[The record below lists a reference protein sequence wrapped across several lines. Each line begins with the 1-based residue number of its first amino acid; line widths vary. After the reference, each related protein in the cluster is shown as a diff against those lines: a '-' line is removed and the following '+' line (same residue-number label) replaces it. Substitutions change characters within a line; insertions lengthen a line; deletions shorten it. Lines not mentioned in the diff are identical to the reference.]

1 MLKEHVS
8 YSELKTWKDC
18 SWRHKLQYIDKIQTF
33 EESPHLHYGTI
44 VHDACEHYLKTRK
57 LKIND
62 IEEKITQAWDECGFD
77 SEDFV
82 VLQTNKAK
90 LAGWTYKH
98 ETVDKWIKWA
108 KTAITAL
115 PAFLE
120 ENFPNWEYVS
130 AEEEL
135 YEEINEMSTKFKGY
149 IDCIIR
155 VPTKNEKY
163 KYWIIDWKTAS
174 ARGWSTEKKRDFL
187 MQAQVILYKHF
198 WGTKNQIEMKD
209 ISCGFVL
216 LKKVTKIE
224 KACQLIKV
232 SAGPVMLERSQ
243 KIIRDMTKT
252 LDRGIF
258 LKNKN
263 SCRFCEFKN
272 TEHCS

>member
-18 SWRHKLQYIDKIQTF
+18 SWRHKLQYIDRIQTF

-57 LKIND
+57 LKINE
-62 IEEKITQAWDECGFD
+62 IEEKINQAWDECGFD

-82 VLQTNKAK
+82 ILQTNKAK

-135 YEEINEMSTKFKGY
+135 YEEISDMSTKFKGY
-149 IDCIIR
+149 IDCIIK
-155 VPTKNEKY
+155 VPSKNNKY
-163 KYWIIDWKTAS
+163 KYWIIDWKTSS

-216 LKKVTKIE
+216 LKKVTKTE